1 MRCPGEAQ
9 SRPGSGGASQSYDQA
24 MAAPPTPL
32 SPEEEA
38 VMRALGRFLLVMPR
52 ALDADLIRDQRMS
65 ASEYAVLRH
74 LSETPGHLM
83 RMSELATACDMSL
96 SGMTRL
102 AAKLES
108 LGHLRRIRA
117 AEDARGA
124 NAVLTEKGLERLR
137 EAWPTHLTSVRRHIF
152 DHLGDLDLRVLA
164 AAFTAM
170 TADPFSTRP
179 S

>member
-1 MRCPGEAQ
+1 
-9 SRPGSGGASQSYDQA
+9 
-24 MAAPPTPL
+24 MAEPPAPLTAD
-32 SPEEEA
+32 EEA

-52 ALDADLIRDQRMS
+52 ALDADLEREQRMS

-74 LSETPGHLM
+74 LSETPGRLM

-108 LGHLRRIRA
+108 LGFLRRDRCPT
-117 AEDARGA
+117 DARGA
-124 NAVLTEKGLERLR
+124 NAVLTDAGLARLQQ
-137 EAWPTHLTSVRRHIF
+137 AWPTHLASVRRHIF
-152 DHLGDLDLRVLA
+152 DHLGELDLNRLA

-170 TADPFSTRP
+170 TSFPAPLSP
-179 S
+179 APKS